1 MNTAR
6 CTHQTV
12 SGSTVPVQWS
22 LRWAHVKWSRFS
34 NVRLN
39 YSQLCHFNWLSI
51 LIFLVFLFNSRTWQV
66 SVGPARNKAPWRGYQ
81 RQSGGG
87 FSLQLR
93 PLRALLAQSDAQALA
108 LCQQIEA
115 DLAGSASPLR
125 AAFQEVSRA
134 VNEFEFDKALQLL
147 APLLG

>member
-6 CTHQTV
+6 CNHQTV

-22 LRWAHVKWSRFS
+22 LRWVHVKWSRFS

-66 SVGPARNKAPWRGYQ
+66 SVGPARNKALWRCYQ
-81 RQSGGG
+81 RQSGG
-87 FSLQLR
+87 R
-93 PLRALLAQSDAQALA
+93 PLSATAAAAGCISRGELG
-108 LCQQIEA
+108 CQRVGVRLGKVVVGATARLMINTLIVCHVHLHPNSFFGVAIE
-115 DLAGSASPLR
+115 
-125 AAFQEVSRA
+125 QE
-134 VNEFEFDKALQLL
+134 
-147 APLLG
+147 

>member
-1 MNTAR
+1 MNTSR

-66 SVGPARNKAPWRGYQ
+66 SIGPARNKAPWRGYQ
-81 RQSGGG
+81 RHSGG
-87 FSLQLR
+87 R
-93 PLRALLAQSDAQALA
+93 LLSATAAA
-108 LCQQIEA
+108 
-115 DLAGSASPLR
+115 AGCI
-125 AAFQEVSRA
+125 SRA
-134 VNEFEFDKALQLL
+134 EQGCQRVRSGKVVAGATARLMINTLIVCHVYRHPNSFFGVAIEQE
-147 APLLG
+147 